1 MKRAALS
8 IAWLLVAAA
17 PCGACELCAIY
28 NANGANG
35 QFDGGLTLSIEELFV
50 PYDTTQLDG
59 HPIDLPHPNYLDS
72 SITHLVGTYNFSDR
86 LGLSLN
92 LPIIYN
98 SFERTDLIYFPP
110 GPIPFGTSKLV
121 TEKGQEWG
129 PGDLALI
136 GRWTAFQKSTMRW
149 GLNVNLLGGIKL
161 PTGDSS
167 RLNDELAQDQV
178 FIRYF
183 VPPGKPH
190 DPLSHSISPIH
201 QHDLA
206 LGSGSID
213 GIFGTTLNARWKRMF
228 LNTQVQYYL
237 RTEGTG
243 SFQYGDEF
251 MVSFGPGGYLWLTD
265 SHTLAFRASATY
277 QTMAEDKIQGQESEL
292 SGQNAWFLGPQFIFT
307 WGSHFSANLLVDLPI
322 RVQNR
327 GLQNVPDYRI
337 AGGLSWRF

>member
-1 MKRAALS
+1 MKRAALI

-17 PCGACELCAIY
+17 RGVACELCAIY

-35 QFDGGLTLSIEELFV
+35 QFNSGLTLSIEELFV
-50 PYDTTQLDG
+50 PYRTTQLDG
-59 HPIDLPHPNYLDS
+59 HQIDLPHPNYLDS
-72 SITHLVGTYNFSDR
+72 SITHLVGTYNFTEH

-92 LPIIYN
+92 LPIVYN

-136 GRWTAFQKSTMRW
+136 GRWTPFQRSTMRW
-149 GLNVNLLGGIKL
+149 GFSINLLGGIKL

-167 RLNDELAQDQV
+167 RLEDEVAQDQI

-183 VPPGKPH
+183 LPPGKPH

-206 LGSGSID
+206 LGSGSVD
-213 GIFGTTLNARWKRMF
+213 GIFGATLNARWRRLF
-228 LNTQVQYYL
+228 LSTQVQYYL
-237 RTEGTG
+237 RTEGTA
-243 SFQYGDEF
+243 SFEYGDEF
-251 MVSFGPGGYLWLTD
+251 IVSFGPGAYLWL
-265 SHTLAFRASATY
+265 SESYTLALKANTTY
-277 QTMAEDKIQGQESEL
+277 YTMAEDKILDQESEL
-292 SGQNAWFLGPQFIFT
+292 SGQNAWFLGPQLVFT
-307 WGSHFSANLLVDLPI
+307 WGNHFSANTSLDLPI
-322 RVQNR
+322 RIQTR

-337 AGGLSWRF
+337 SAGISWRF